1 MNYSSTYFFGVF
13 LWKRIVA
20 FMHIYVTVWCL
31 GMCVGMLTYKCSVHV
46 CVHGE
51 LRTWRWKSPAITLHL
66 MYSCTVSQLNPE
78 LIWLVQPA
86 SLLRGP
92 LSLPSIGITSGLPFP
107 PAFCVGQGI
116 WTLILYP
123 CTKSALATESSAL
136 LSPFCFFFF
145 FTFLGEEIIF
155 TYF

>member
-66 MYSCTVSQLNPE
+66 MDSCSVSQLNPE
-78 LIWLVQPA
+78 LIWLAQPA
-86 SLLRGP
+86 SLLRGTSVSP
-92 LSLPSIGITSGLPFP
+92 FHWNHKWVTIPTCLLCRSGDLNSDSLSLHKKWFRYWAICSVKP
-107 PAFCVGQGI
+107 
-116 WTLILYP
+116 
-123 CTKSALATESSAL
+123 L
-136 LSPFCFFFF
+136 LFFLLF
-145 FTFLGEEIIF
+145 
-155 TYF
+155 